1 VEADFRV
8 RPAGSCDCRTDIGRL
23 LITYPDQPGI
33 VATVPGFRFS
43 SGANMTKSRQY
54 SADPFGGTIF
64 LRTEFRLT
72 GLAESSDDFPASF
85 GEIAGRFS
93 MRWQMTRTGPV
104 KERTR

>member
-1 VEADFRV
+1 
-8 RPAGSCDCRTDIGRL
+8 
-23 LITYPDQPGI
+23 
-33 VATVPGFRFS
+33 
-43 SGANMTKSRQY
+43 MTKSRQY

-104 KERTR
+104 KGRTR